1 MFEAGVAVA
10 LAMVTGFATLT
21 NRIYKRIDEVS
32 NRVEFVDRRI
42 DTAELTM
49 ARHYVYKE
57 DFEKAFAKME
67 DHMVRIETKL
77 DQMMMSNGK
86 EKSNRG
92 DV

>member
-10 LAMVTGFATLT
+10 LAAITGFATLT
-21 NRIYKRIDEVS
+21 NRLHKRIDEVDGK
-32 NRVEFVDRRI
+32 VAAVDRRV
-42 DTAELTM
+42 DAAELSM

-77 DQMMMSNGK
+77 DQMLMHNG
-86 EKSNRG
+86 
-92 DV
+92 

>member
-1 MFEAGVAVA
+1 MIEAAVA
-10 LAMVTGFATLT
+10 AALAVVTGLAAVT
-21 NRIYKRIDEVS
+21 NRLHKRIDEVNGRIES
-32 NRVEFVDRRI
+32 VDRRI

-77 DQMMMSNGK
+77 DQMLMNNG
-86 EKSNRG
+86 
-92 DV
+92 